1 METKKKKLPVGI
13 EMFRDIREHDFYYI
27 DKTGFIKE
35 LLESWTEVNLFT
47 RPRRF
52 GKSLNMDMLKAF
64 FEIGTDKRLFD
75 GLEISA
81 EKQICEEYM
90 GKFSVISV
98 SLKDVE
104 GNSFE
109 EAKDMLETVI
119 SDEALRFQYLMDSPK
134 LTSYEKA
141 RFEPLLIGR
150 FEKTSQLT
158 ASLKTLSALLYKHTG
173 TEVIILIDE
182 YDVPLDKAYVNGYYE
197 QMVQLIRS
205 LFSQVLKTNSNLRF
219 AVITGCL
226 RISKESIFTGIN
238 NFTVHSV
245 SDSDYGEYFGF
256 TDQEVR
262 GLLSYYEMEEL
273 YLVVKEWYDGYQ
285 FGKEEIYCPWDVL
298 NYIREHIG
306 DRNVPP
312 KLYWINTSGNEIVKK
327 LIRRADS
334 GMRDEIEQLIEG
346 KSITKEIHME
356 MTYKDLD
363 DPREGEADTK
373 KENLWSILY
382 TTGYLTSKTPSSDGR
397 HYNLEIPNKEIRAIF
412 VMQVREWMSE
422 TVIYGNTDRLLN
434 FCQAVKIGEVDKF
447 QELFNEYLMET
458 INIRD
463 TGAPSNRKERFY
475 HGLLLGLLRGQG
487 KWKVRSNLESGTG
500 YADIVVEIPQEKTGL
515 VLEVKYAEN
524 GSLDSA
530 CKRAVEQIEKKQYET
545 QLEQDGMETIYKYG
559 IACYKKKCRVLRG

>member
-1 METKKKKLPVGI
+1 MTMKKKKLPIGI
-13 EMFRDIREHDFYYI
+13 ENFEELQKEEFYYV
-27 DKTGFIKE
+27 DKTNLIRD
-35 LLESWTEVNLFT
+35 LLMQWSKVNLFT

-52 GKSLNMDMLKAF
+52 GKSLNMSMLKYF
-64 FEIGTDKRLFD
+64 FEPGGDK
-75 GLEISA
+75 EIFKKLAISG
-81 EKQICEEYM
+81 ETEICEKYM
-90 GKFSVISV
+90 GKFPVVSI
-98 SLKDVE
+98 SLKGINGESYEKACAMAVQVIQ
-104 GNSFE
+104 S
-109 EAKDMLETVI
+109 EAR
-119 SDEALRFQYLMDSPK
+119 RFQYLLESER
-134 LTSYEKA
+134 LTAYEKKI
-141 RFEPLLIGR
+141 F
-150 FEKTSQLT
+150 
-158 ASLKTLSALLYKHTG
+158 ASLLQADMGEDLLCSSLKIMSELLEKHHG
-173 TEVIILIDE
+173 CKVILLIDE
-182 YDVPLDKAYVNGYYE
+182 YDVPLAKAFERGYYD
-197 QMVQLIRS
+197 QMVIFIRNM
-205 LFSQVLKTNSNLRF
+205 FEYALKTNDSLKF
-219 AVITGCL
+219 AVLTGCM
-226 RISKESIFTGIN
+226 RISKESIFTGLN
-238 NFTVHSV
+238 NIKVLSV
-245 SDSDYGEYFGF
+245 ADVQFDEYFGF
-256 TDQEVR
+256 TDQEVKDM
-262 GLLSYYEMEEL
+262 LDYYGFSNRYDE
-273 YLVVKEWYDGYQ
+273 VKEWYDGYQ

-434 FCQAVKIGEVDKF
+434 FCQAVKIGEADKF

-487 KWKVRSNLESGTG
+487 KGKVRSNLESGTG

-515 VLEVKYAEN
+515 VIEVKYAEN

>member
-75 GLEISA
+75 GLEIST

-90 GKFSVISV
+90 GKFPVISV

-104 GNSFE
+104 GNGFE

-238 NFTVHSV
+238 NFTVHTV

-273 YLVVKEWYDGYQ
+273 YPVVKEWYDGYQ

-312 KLYWINTSGNEIVKK
+312 KL
-327 LIRRADS
+327 
-334 GMRDEIEQLIEG
+334 
-346 KSITKEIHME
+346 
-356 MTYKDLD
+356 
-363 DPREGEADTK
+363 
-373 KENLWSILY
+373 
-382 TTGYLTSKTPSSDGR
+382 
-397 HYNLEIPNKEIRAIF
+397 
-412 VMQVREWMSE
+412 
-422 TVIYGNTDRLLN
+422 
-434 FCQAVKIGEVDKF
+434 
-447 QELFNEYLMET
+447 
-458 INIRD
+458 
-463 TGAPSNRKERFY
+463 
-475 HGLLLGLLRGQG
+475 
-487 KWKVRSNLESGTG
+487 
-500 YADIVVEIPQEKTGL
+500 
-515 VLEVKYAEN
+515 
-524 GSLDSA
+524 
-530 CKRAVEQIEKKQYET
+530 
-545 QLEQDGMETIYKYG
+545 
-559 IACYKKKCRVLRG
+559 

>member
-134 LTSYEKA
+134 LTLYEKPL
-141 RFEPLLIGR
+141 EPLLTGR

-238 NFTVHSV
+238 NFTVHTV

-273 YLVVKEWYDGYQ
+273 YPVVKEWYDGYQ

-312 KLYWINTSGNEIVKK
+312 KLYWINTSGNYIVKRF
-327 LIRRADS
+327 IERANQQTRR
-334 GMRDEIEQLIEG
+334 EIEQLIEG
-346 KSITKEIHME
+346 KAIQKEI
-356 MTYKDLD
+356 TSLKDEVD
-363 DPREGEADTK
+363 RISTDT
-373 KENLWSILY
+373 EYN
-382 TTGYLTSKTPSSDGR
+382 SKT
-397 HYNLEIPNKEIRAIF
+397 
-412 VMQVREWMSE
+412 
-422 TVIYGNTDRLLN
+422 LL
-434 FCQAVKIGEVDKF
+434 D
-447 QELFNEYLMET
+447 
-458 INIRD
+458 
-463 TGAPSNRKERFY
+463 
-475 HGLLLGLLRGQG
+475 
-487 KWKVRSNLESGTG
+487 
-500 YADIVVEIPQEKTGL
+500 
-515 VLEVKYAEN
+515 
-524 GSLDSA
+524 GSLDTRVYTKNATRVDISDHVKA
-530 CKRAVEQIEKKQYET
+530 GQYQLSIDTAATQAGPVTANQNYNSTAPVGASGTMSINGSKVEIEAADTYAEAFEKIRNAAETGETTVQIDGTSGALSFTADRYGMSSILEMDLIISSLLRHLDLRHPEET
-545 QLEQDGMETIYKYG
+545 
-559 IACYKKKCRVLRG
+559 VL

>member
-1 METKKKKLPVGI
+1 
-13 EMFRDIREHDFYYI
+13 
-27 DKTGFIKE
+27 
-35 LLESWTEVNLFT
+35 
-47 RPRRF
+47 
-52 GKSLNMDMLKAF
+52 
-64 FEIGTDKRLFD
+64 
-75 GLEISA
+75 
-81 EKQICEEYM
+81 M
-90 GKFSVISV
+90 GKFPVISV

-104 GNSFE
+104 GNGFE

-141 RFEPLLIGR
+141 RFEPLLTGR

-262 GLLSYYEMEEL
+262 ELLSYYEMEEL

-334 GMRDEIEQLIEG
+334 GMKDEIEQLIEG

-397 HYNLEIPNKEIRAIF
+397 HYNLEIPNKEIWAIF

-434 FCQAVKIGEVDKF
+434 FCQAVKMGEADKF

-458 INIRD
+458 ISIRD
-463 TGAPSNRKERFY
+463 TGAPSNRKESFY

-530 CKRAVEQIEKKQYET
+530 CKRAVEQIEKKQYEM
-545 QLEQDGMETIYKYG
+545 QLKQDGIETIHKYG
-559 IACYKKKCRVLRG
+559 IACYKKKCKVLRG